1 MQPKKEFQGME
12 NFKETINGL
21 PLVPFSD
28 VQRQREAFLKGESH
42 DYIAQEGGQ
51 VNSLR
56 ADADI
61 VISGGNRGG
70 GKANSYYADVIT
82 PDGIKKMGDLEVGDK
97 ISTPYEGTQTVEAIF
112 EQGMQTVYN
121 FHFDDGTKTTV
132 MPCHRFV
139 ARFGSEKKFEVMTAE
154 EIMKRYRIGMEYP
167 NSLKRADSNG
177 RLYLPR
183 VLAEIPVCG
192 EIPFREDVTPDKLPM
207 HPYILGLITARGQ
220 LAMTDNGASI
230 THYNPTAKTR
240 AFKLGYVWRFY
251 KDGNNFLFGYTRKQ
265 RDILSRHK
273 NGISARW
280 RIPQQYMLA
289 SIESRWEYV
298 RGVMDVGANF
308 YKNRPHITLG
318 NKDYLNDLA
327 FILRSLGVKCKI
339 EKQDSNDYWKLRI
352 KAPDDRMLFYSQD
365 RQDRVLWNADIP
377 DSSLSPTAFSKH
389 ILHITRAS
397 AKHPC
402 RCIQVSGN
410 DHLYLT
416 DAFTINHNTVM
427 LLMNPLYNANN
438 PNFDGVILRKEKDDL
453 TNIIRESSNL
463 YGNKGIYNRSTQLM
477 QWNFFSGAQIK
488 FTYYSGVYDDFTDRF
503 QGRQYAYIGV
513 DEITQME
520 WEKFKYLITTNR
532 NGAHIRNRFLGTC
545 NPDPESWV
553 REFIDWWIGPDG
565 YPIPERNGVVRYCFM
580 GGDTPREITW
590 GNTRREV
597 YLKIKDKIDD
607 LVSPNDPDTPENMYV
622 KSVVF
627 VRAELDDN
635 VALLTSSPEYKSNL
649 AQQSDEQ
656 RERDFKGNWNYK
668 AIGDDLVKV
677 SHMERC
683 FKNPEMLGDKVKR
696 MSIDVALEG
705 GDACVM
711 WLWIGWHVAD
721 IFVCRIDSKQ
731 LLTAIETKRT
741 EWGVNEENMV
751 YDLQGVGQYL
761 RGFYKRA
768 VPFNNQEAVDNKF
781 KGMYDTKKSQ
791 CAFMFADKLIQGE
804 ISFEPSIL
812 HRRFS
817 GKGYSRME
825 LKEILLQERKMLRA
839 DDAKADKGKCLI
851 KKDIVKKKAVLGRS
865 PDFMEALLMRMIFE
879 LKARDVEIPTF
890 LQRGRGLRIR
900 SF

>member
-1 MQPKKEFQGME
+1 ME
-12 NFKETINGL
+12 YFNATTNGL

-28 VQRQREAFLKGESH
+28 VQIQRQAFMKGESR

-82 PDGIKKMGDLEVGDK
+82 PDGIRKMGELQVGDK
-97 ISTPYEGTQTVEAIF
+97 ICTPYEGTQTVEAIF
-112 EQGMQTVYN
+112 EQGKQTCYN
-121 FHFDDGTKTTV
+121 FYFDDGSKSTV
-132 MPCHRFV
+132 MACHRFV
-139 ARFGSEKKFEVMTAE
+139 ARFGADREFKVMTAE
-154 EIMKRYRIGMEYP
+154 EIMKRYRLGMEYP
-167 NSLKRADSNG
+167 NSLKRTDENG
-177 RLYLPR
+177 ILYMPLA
-183 VLAEIPVCG
+183 LAEVPMCAAV
-192 EIPFREDVTPDKLPM
+192 PFRENVTPDKLPM
-207 HPYILGLITARGQ
+207 HPYILGLISARGQ
-220 LAMTDNGASI
+220 LAMTDKGASI

-240 AFKLGYVWRFY
+240 AFNLGYVWRFY
-251 KDGNNFLFGYTRKQ
+251 KDGNNFLFGYTNEQ
-265 RDILSRHK
+265 REILSRGK
-273 NGISARW
+273 RGIAPHW
-280 RIPQQYMLA
+280 RIPQQYMLS

-298 RGVMDVGANF
+298 RGVFDVGANF
-308 YKNRPHITLG
+308 YKNRPHLSMA
-318 NKDYLNDLA
+318 NKDYLEDLA

-339 EKQDSNDYWKLRI
+339 EQHDGNDYWKLRV
-352 KAPDDRMLFYSQD
+352 KAPDDRMLFYSEE
-365 RQDRVLWNADIP
+365 RQERVMWNADIP
-377 DSSLSPTAFSKH
+377 DSSLSPTMLTKH
-389 ILHITRAS
+389 ILHITKAS

-416 DAFTINHNTVM
+416 DAFTVNHNTVM

-453 TNIIRESSNL
+453 ANIIRESANL
-463 YGNKGIYNRSTQLM
+463 YGSKGIYNRSTQLM

-488 FTYYSGVYDDFTDRF
+488 FTYYSGLYDDFTDRF

-545 NPDPESWV
+545 NPDPDSWV
-553 REFIDWWIGPDG
+553 RTMIDWWIGDDG

-580 GGDTPREITW
+580 GGETPEEITW
-590 GNTRREV
+590 GSTRREV

-622 KSVVF
+622 KSIVF

-677 SHMERC
+677 AHMERC
-683 FKNPEMLGDKVKR
+683 FKNPQMLGDGVKR
-696 MSIDVALEG
+696 MSIDVAFTG
-705 GDACVM
+705 GDSAVM
-711 WLWIGWHVAD
+711 WLWKGWHVAD
-721 IFVCRIDSKQ
+721 VYVCRIDSKQ

-741 EWGVNEENMV
+741 EWGVLEENIV

-761 RGFYKRA
+761 TGFYKKA
-768 VPFNNQEAVDNKF
+768 MPFNNQEAVDPKF

-812 HRRFS
+812 HRRYS
-817 GKGYSRME
+817 GKGYTRME
-825 LKEILLQERKMLRA
+825 LKEILVQERKMLRA
-839 DDAKADKGKCLI
+839 DEAKADKGKCLI

-865 PDFMEALLMRMIFE
+865 PDFMEALLMRCIFE
-879 LKARDVEIPTF
+879 LKSRKVEIPEF
-890 LQRGRGLRIR
+890 LRRGRNVIVR
-900 SF
+900 SLTH